1 MSLSPKQSSHIPTP
15 RVANCHMASHWLPL
29 PRPGPGLPDT
39 CEQGAR
45 VGFHS
50 CSLRAWEMAPHPRP
64 DVIILC
70 RGGAHGGPVY

>member
-1 MSLSPKQSSHIPTP
+1 MSLSPKQSTHIPTP

-50 CSLRAWEMAPHPRP
+50 SYCVEVVPMEDQYIENRWDSRTAER
-64 DVIILC
+64 V
-70 RGGAHGGPVY
+70 G